1 MGQQTSSVWKYMQ
14 KVEDLYIYEPT
25 SLTDLLVILQHF
37 HQLQTLTIDSKNQL
51 ENFAVTSPTQS
62 IVLNIKDLWTKRDEL
77 QRQILIEEENKHKF
91 ENAIRLS
98 SEKLPKINENLA
110 KNNYAKNR
118 I

>member
-1 MGQQTSSVWKYMQ
+1 MIVDPM
-14 KVEDLYIYEPT
+14 V
-25 SLTDLLVILQHF
+25 LTVLAQWNGKLSWFDV
-37 HQLQTLTIDSKNQL
+37 NG
-51 ENFAVTSPTQS
+51 SPS
-62 IVLNIKDLWTKRDEL
+62 DEANIKDLWTKRDEL